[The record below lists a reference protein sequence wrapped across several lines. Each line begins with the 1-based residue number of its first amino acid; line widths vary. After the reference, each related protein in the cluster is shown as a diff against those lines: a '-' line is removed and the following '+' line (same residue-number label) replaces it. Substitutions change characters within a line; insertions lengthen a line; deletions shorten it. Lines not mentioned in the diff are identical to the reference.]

1 MTDLGDGR
9 YMLVRQLGEG
19 GFGDVYLARD
29 RLLKRPVVVKLLRS
43 EHLGD
48 QKLRRR
54 FEWEIEIT
62 ASLDHDNIVRVY
74 DTGWTGDGESR
85 RMFLV
90 MQWLDGTSLRERI
103 REQRGGLKPARVVRW
118 ADDICRALEAAHER
132 GLVHRDLKPAN
143 IQITERGKAVLLDFG
158 IACFQEDQEGRTQ
171 ITPNGVVV
179 GTPPYMSPEQRRAGL
194 VDAASDLYSLGVVL
208 CEMLTGLRPSSP
220 DGDGLALLAAGDVP
234 TRLKALVVDL
244 LKEERSSRP
253 ASATEV
259 RKTLAEVWKVLAAQ
273 PEQGARQ
280 QGQRRE
286 DQRRTRPSTGL
297 GSETPFGAGRTDGA
311 QAPPSQ
317 KPFGRENG
325 ENQEQGPDGQWRFE
339 GPAGPGQWVGFRR
352 PSGGRQQFRP
362 ENMPRQETRAAGVPT
377 ARPAASARVRPVPR
391 PFVAHLRYH
400 QVGYEITGA
409 GLIAGLGTAGLV
421 LWAGGVTA
429 GASLGWGGVA
439 LIGLLVVAGIM
450 EAGSFDADEELAGCL
465 ILLVGLALLIAGVA
479 LVAVRAHFRWYYD
492 LGIGLGICVAA
503 FLLAVAAAGFGGLGM
518 SKGAASM
525 AVCNTMLFAVLG
537 SVLFAVHMDFTWW
550 TTLLTGLGLGLVG
563 AVLTGVWFEFLDA

>member
-1 MTDLGDGR
+1 
-9 YMLVRQLGEG
+9 MLVRQLGEG

-29 RLLKRPVVVKLLRS
+29 RRLKRPVVVKLLRS

-103 REQRGGLKPARVVRW
+103 REQRGGLKPARAVRW
-118 ADDICRALEAAHER
+118 ADDICRALEAAHEC

-143 IQITERGKAVLLDFG
+143 IQITKRGKAVLLDFG

-179 GTPPYMSPEQRRAGL
+179 GTPPYMSPEQRRGGA

-220 DGDGLALLAAGDVP
+220 DGDGLALLAVSDVP
-234 TRLKALVVDL
+234 AKLKVLVGDL
-244 LKEERSSRP
+244 LKEEIPSRP

-259 RKTLAEVWKVLAAQ
+259 RKTLAEVWKVLVAQ
-273 PEQGARQ
+273 SPQGARQ
-280 QGQRRE
+280 WDQRRQ
-286 DQRRTRPSTGL
+286 DQGRTRPSTGL
-297 GSETPFGAGRTDGA
+297 GSETPFGAGRAGGA
-311 QAPPSQ
+311 QAPPSRE
-317 KPFGRENG
+317 PFGGENRENG
-325 ENQEQGPDGQWRFE
+325 ENREQGSDRQWRFE

-352 PSGGRQQFRP
+352 PSGDGQPLGP
-362 ENMPRQETRAAGVPT
+362 ENMPRQETRAAGVPRP
-377 ARPAASARVRPVPR
+377 RPAASVRVRTVPR

-409 GLIAGLGTAGLV
+409 GLIAGLGTAGL
-421 LWAGGVTA
+421 LRWAGGVTA

-450 EAGSFDADEELAGCL
+450 EAGSFDAGEELAGCL

-492 LGIGLGICVAA
+492 LGIGLGICGAA
-503 FLLAVAAAGFGGLGM
+503 VLLAVAAAGFGALGR
-518 SKGAASM
+518 SEGAAAM
-525 AVCNTMLFAVLG
+525 AVCNTLLFAVLG

-563 AVLTGVWFEFLDA
+563 TVLTGVWFEFLDS

>member
-9 YMLVRQLGEG
+9 YKLDRQLGEG
-19 GFGDVYLARD
+19 GFGDVYLAHDGR
-29 RLLKRPVVVKLLRS
+29 LKRPVVIKFLRS

-48 QKLRRR
+48 QDLRRR
-54 FEWEIEIT
+54 FEREIEIT

-103 REQRGGLKPARVVRW
+103 REQRGGLKPARAVRW

-143 IQITERGKAVLLDFG
+143 IQITGRGKAVLLDFG

-171 ITPNGVVV
+171 ITPSGVVV
-179 GTPPYMSPEQRRAGL
+179 GTPPYMSPEQRRGVA

-208 CEMLTGLRPSSP
+208 CEMLTGLRPSSS
-220 DGDGLALLAAGDVP
+220 DGDGLALLADCDVP
-234 TRLKALVVDL
+234 RKLKVLVVDL
-244 LKEERSSRP
+244 LKEEIPNRP

-273 PEQGARQ
+273 SAQGARQ
-280 QGQRRE
+280 RDQRRQ

-297 GSETPFGAGRTDGA
+297 GSETPFGTGRTDGA
-311 QAPPSQ
+311 QAPPYRE
-317 KPFGRENG
+317 PFGRENG
-325 ENQEQGPDGQWRFE
+325 ENQEQGQDGQWRFE
-339 GPAGPGQWVGFRR
+339 GPVGPGQWRGFRR
-352 PSGGRQQFRP
+352 PSGGEQQLRP
-362 ENMPRQETRAAGVPT
+362 ENMPRQETRAADVPRP
-377 ARPAASARVRPVPR
+377 RPAASVRVRPVPR

-409 GLIAGLGTAGLV
+409 GLIAGLGTAGLL

-429 GASLGWGGVA
+429 GASFGWGALA

-503 FLLAVAAAGFGGLGM
+503 VVLAVAAAGFGAVGR
-518 SKGAASM
+518 SEGAAAM
-525 AVCNTMLFAVLG
+525 AVWNTLLFAVLG

-563 AVLTGVWFEFLDA
+563 TVLTGVWFEFLDS